1 MKDDRPDGA
10 SPADTAPRES
20 AGRRLPT
27 LDILVVDDE
36 RRIRRTVRMCLEDDG
51 HRVESV
57 GTADQAARAADR
69 QSFDMAFVDL
79 RLPGR
84 SGMELIPALLD
95 CLPWLKI
102 VVITA
107 HASVESAVEATKRG
121 AVDYLPKPFSTS
133 EVRMAA
139 RKVAELRG
147 LEDRVGALESQVEQ
161 GQPSPLLESRS
172 GEMSRAIGLAREVA
186 DTDATVLLLGDSG
199 TGKGVLARAIHRW
212 SGRSEAPFGV
222 AHCPSFPRELLESE
236 LFGHVKGAFTGA
248 VQSNP
253 GRISRCEGGTL
264 FLDEIGDLPE
274 PLQPKLL
281 RLLEEGEF
289 ERLGDPTTRQA
300 DVRIIAA
307 TNRDLEERVAEGSFR
322 EDLYYRLNVVEIELP
337 PLAERRDDIL
347 PLADRFLGF
356 YREQHGSD
364 AERFSAEAEQAL
376 TSYRWPGN
384 VRELENAV
392 ERAVILA
399 PGEEIRPGHLPF
411 GSDREGT
418 VPRVGDRVSL
428 DEIEEEHIRRVVA
441 ATESLEEAADVLGI
455 DTTTLWRRRKKF
467 DL

>member
-1 MKDDRPDGA
+1 MTDARPDLSDSGKDASDHPGDRP
-10 SPADTAPRES
+10 
-20 AGRRLPT
+20 LPD

-36 RRIRRTVRMCLEDDG
+36 NRIRRTVRMCLEDDG
-51 HRVESV
+51 QRVETV
-57 GTADQAARAADR
+57 GSAAEAIHAAER
-69 QSFDMAFVDL
+69 KSFDMAFVDL
-79 RLPGR
+79 RLPGQ
-84 SGMELIPALLD
+84 SGMELIPELLD
-95 CLPWLKI
+95 RVPWVKI

-107 HASVESAVEATKRG
+107 HASVESAVEAMKRG

-139 RKVAELRG
+139 RKVAELRA
-147 LEDRVGALESQVEQ
+147 LEDRVNALESRVDQ
-161 GQPSPLLESRS
+161 GNPSPLLESRS
-172 GEMSRAIGLAREVA
+172 EAMSLAIGLARRVA
-186 DTDATVLLLGDSG
+186 DTDASVLLLGESG

-281 RLLEEGEF
+281 RFLDDGEY
-289 ERLGDPTTRQA
+289 ERLGDPTTREA
-300 DVRIIAA
+300 DVRVIAA
-307 TNRDLEERVAEGSFR
+307 TNRDLEEAVADGAFR

-337 PLAERRDDIL
+337 PLSDRQDDIL
-347 PLADRFLGF
+347 PLAKRFLGF
-356 YREQHGSD
+356 YRRQHGAD
-364 AERFSAEAEQAL
+364 AERFSDETERAL
-376 TSYRWPGN
+376 RSYAWPGN

-392 ERAVILA
+392 ERAVILST
-399 PGEEIRPGHLPF
+399 GEEIRPVHLPF
-411 GSDREGT
+411 EADREEE
-418 VPRVGDRVSL
+418 VPRVGGGVSL
-428 DEIEEEHIRRVVA
+428 AELEKEHIRRVLA
-441 ATESLEEAADVLGI
+441 ATESLEEAAEVLGI
-455 DTTTLWRRRKKF
+455 GTTTLWRRRKEY